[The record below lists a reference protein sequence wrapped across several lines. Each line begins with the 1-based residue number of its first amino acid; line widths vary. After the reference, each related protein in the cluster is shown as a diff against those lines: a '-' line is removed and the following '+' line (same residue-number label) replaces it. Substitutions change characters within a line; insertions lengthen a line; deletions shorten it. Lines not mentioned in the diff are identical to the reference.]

1 MFYYLLSVVIQN
13 KHMIYFYSLLFI
25 FIYMSFFAFGEN
37 VRFLEGKNILHIF
50 ILAYFTIPIVSIL
63 FIAKN
68 VSQRLFLFLFTIY
81 FIVSWLYLPTG
92 LIHGRLNYGI
102 MVSFFET
109 NQQEAFEYIFGFSLY
124 VYVLFVA
131 YFLFYLFL
139 INYSLKV
146 KINKRYI
153 LNYLAIL
160 VVILFF
166 FSKSISHYVKT
177 GDFFIHIE
185 NNHIYP
191 IKLAKIYYKELKRY
205 KENTQHISNALTER
219 PTWKILST
227 QPKYKN
233 YVFIIGESVR
243 REYMSMY
250 GYPINN
256 TPFLSSVNGIVFNNY
271 ISAGAHTQTSLERT
285 LYFTNDAYQPIYHNH
300 ILNLLDKNIFKIYW
314 LSNQGEKGAYDT
326 MATRISLK
334 ADERIFFSKIF
345 KNTHLDKDLKP
356 YVQKAI
362 QEPTEKHKF
371 IVVHLMGSHSD
382 FCKRI
387 DREPTYHIINK
398 KMSCYVES
406 IKYTDELIEDIDKML
421 KETGETYSVMYFSD
435 HAQARNKENHANIVV
450 HNPKVKQGYHV
461 PLIIFSSGD
470 TKRTYIDTYKSGY
483 DLIYGIAEWL
493 GIREESLMK
502 KDTFFSNQSHERIKV
517 FNNST
522 EVYHDELDED
532 PVILPTLYKK

>member
-1 MFYYLLSVVIQN
+1 MWNKLKYVMIQN
-13 KHMIYFYSLLFI
+13 KHMIYFYTLLFT

-37 VRFLEGKNILHIF
+37 IRFLEGKNIFHIF
-50 ILAYFTIPIVSIL
+50 MLVYFAMPIVL
-63 FIAKN
+63 VFFIVKN
-68 VSQRLFLFLFTIY
+68 ISQKLFLFLFSIY
-81 FIVSWLYLPTG
+81 FMISWLYLPTG
-92 LIHGRLNYGI
+92 LMHGRLNYGI
-102 MVSFFET
+102 VVSFFET
-109 NQQEAFEYIFGFSLY
+109 NQQEAIEYIFGFPLY
-124 VYVLFVA
+124 VYVLFVV
-131 YFLFYLFL
+131 YLLFYLFV
-139 INYSLKV
+139 IQYSFKV
-146 KINKRYI
+146 QKNKKYI
-153 LNYLAIL
+153 LNYFAVI

-191 IKLAKIYYKELKRY
+191 IKLARVCYKELKRY
-205 KENTQHISNALTER
+205 KENTQYILNGLAEQS
-219 PTWKILST
+219 TWNVLST

-271 ISAGAHTQTSLERT
+271 ISAGAHTQASLERT

-314 LSNQGEKGAYDT
+314 LSNQGEKGAADS

-371 IVVHLMGSHSD
+371 IVVHLIGSHSD

-387 DREPTYHIINK
+387 DREPTHYIINE

-435 HAQARNKENHANIVV
+435 HAQARNKENHTHIVV

-461 PLIIFSSGD
+461 PLIIFSSDD
-470 TKRTYIDTYKSGY
+470 TKRTYIDAYKSGY

-493 GIREESLMK
+493 GIQEESLMK
-502 KDTFFSNQSHERIKV
+502 KNSFFLNKSYGRIKV
-517 FNNST
+517 FNNIT
-522 EVYHDELDED
+522 EVYHDELDDD
-532 PVILPTLYKK
+532 PVMLPTPYTK